1 MWFKIKLSRNIVDE
15 KGRDKKIQETYLTES
30 DNFAEAG
37 YKVVQIVGT
46 DAEVE
51 DVCMMKT
58 FKPSANEYKEGNKIF
73 VVKVAQDMNIDDT
86 IKTVKYALPVFADNN
101 EQLQT
106 IMKDYISQ
114 GLDDMRLTT
123 ISETKWIFIYY
134 NKSSNIS
141 LSFFLWYINI
151 YIRAGSQIRTDVSIR
166 IMITSQAESTTVPF
180 RQKLFSSG
188 SESRTHVIQLMR
200 LSWYHLQSIPRC
212 IF

>member
-37 YKVVQIVGT
+37 YKIVQIVGT

-73 VVKVAQDMNIDDT
+73 VVKVAQDMNIDDS

-123 ISETKWIFIYY
+123 ISETKWIFI
-134 NKSSNIS
+134 
-141 LSFFLWYINI
+141 
-151 YIRAGSQIRTDVSIR
+151 
-166 IMITSQAESTTVPF
+166 
-180 RQKLFSSG
+180 
-188 SESRTHVIQLMR
+188 
-200 LSWYHLQSIPRC
+200 
-212 IF
+212 